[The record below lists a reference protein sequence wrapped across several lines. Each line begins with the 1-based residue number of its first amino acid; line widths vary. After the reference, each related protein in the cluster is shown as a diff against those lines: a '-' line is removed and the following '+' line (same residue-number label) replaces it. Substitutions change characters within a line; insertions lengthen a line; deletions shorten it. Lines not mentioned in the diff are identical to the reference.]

1 MSAMRKIR
9 EEWKDMQKAADVV
22 RDCYYALKHSGPDA
36 ALSVLRGVDA
46 ISYLG
51 DDVILRLQETI
62 KEEA

>member
-1 MSAMRKIR
+1 
-9 EEWKDMQKAADVV
+9 MQKAADIV

-51 DDVILRLQETI
+51 DDVILRLQNII